1 MKKLF
6 VLLLLTAFV
15 FSCSSDDDDNE
26 NEVVYSI
33 ELNNTTSRITFQT
46 IRLPGHDF
54 YLTSQQE
61 TRVLHNGLTD
71 GLNNVRVVLS
81 GVCSVQNRE
90 VNEEIFVNFLKDT
103 PTVVLSCG
111 TVTVCAPT
119 MQISYK

>member
-33 ELNNTTSRITFQT
+33 ELNNTTSRITFKT
-46 IRLPGHDF
+46 MRLPAHDF

-61 TRVLHNGLTD
+61 TRVLHNKIL
-71 GLNNVRVVLS
+71 
-81 GVCSVQNRE
+81 
-90 VNEEIFVNFLKDT
+90 IKKK
-103 PTVVLSCG
+103 PTLQW
-111 TVTVCAPT
+111 A
-119 MQISYK
+119 